1 MSGFGGDALVWFR
14 DWLSENSAAYQ
25 SFNGNGTR
33 QNLFGAQITNSFGS
47 SLTAQLDMVRLWEK
61 IDIETKNFQYQ
72 RPDPSP
78 LLEKDI
84 ANYAI
89 YNPTTTS
96 RILGAL
102 RAIGAG
108 NYQYFTQNSGIPGLR
123 VTSEAERFAVNW
135 NGYLTLMLGD
145 SAQMNLKGDLMSVN
159 RAVNTL
165 TYASDI
171 DKQSQWTAV
180 DSAMKSFFYFVY
192 CLSVLMKN
200 VFDTVVEMYSSS
212 MSATATL
219 VVEIIEAIFLIF
231 VPYYQNKWS
240 KELLYNEKTKAQAFI
255 ADDSETAVMQDEF
268 KRNSDTLK
276 QLIDSNTTALMDL
289 QNAKGS
295 LDNEIAGFKQELAK
309 LQADCDAYKANVQK
323 SQAEVDALKT
333 KLEGMQKTFEANT
346 RTLVDELNALQASME
361 LDRLGFTSAMNGLS
375 EKYNQKLEELT
386 AIVNSEMDRLNDLKA
401 ETEEQIAKL
410 NEEYEKELA
419 KVKAMVAEGDKSN
432 LLAQV
437 GMQYQ
442 VKATQYNMALQG
454 YFLLQQNIMIAIQ
467 EQKTAKILNRSIE
480 EKTVVSNI
488 TNLEQQLDFILIQT
502 SEINGK
508 LTDLP
513 LVQDQFI
520 AQMQST
526 SGVGVATT
534 NGDGAS
540 ELNPSAAGIAAL
552 LAGLDAD
559 IKAEQEAMSTLLIA
573 KGNEFNDTLLECVKA
588 LDESAGRSLAI
599 RAAHKTTKMAE
610 KGLRTVGESA
620 TLIGKAFWR

>member
-1 MSGFGGDALVWFR
+1 MSGFGGDVLVWFR

-47 SLTAQLDMVRLWEK
+47 SLTAKLDMVRLWEK
-61 IDIETKNFQYQ
+61 IDIETKTFQYQ
-72 RPDPSP
+72 RHDPSP

-84 ANYAI
+84 ANYAV

-123 VTSEAERFAVNW
+123 VTSDAERFAVNW

-145 SAQMNLKGDLMSVN
+145 SAQMNLKGDLMSIN

-240 KELLYNEKTKAQAFI
+240 KELLYNEKTKAQAYI

-268 KRNSDTLK
+268 KRNSEKLQ

-295 LDNEIAGFKQELAK
+295 LENEIASFKQELAK
-309 LQADCDAYKANVQK
+309 LRADCDAYKANLQK

-333 KLEGMQKTFEANT
+333 KLEGMQAAFEAKT
-346 RTLVDELNALQASME
+346 DSLVADLKALQTRME
-361 LDRLGFTSAMNGLS
+361 NDHKGFTSAMDGLS
-375 EKYNQKLEELT
+375 EEYNKK
-386 AIVNSEMDRLNDLKA
+386 LNDLKGIVDS
-401 ETEEQIAKL
+401 EIKRLDELKSNTKEQIAKL

-454 YFLLQQNIMIAIQ
+454 YYLLQQDIMIAIQ
-467 EQKTAKILNRSIE
+467 EQKTAKSLNRSVQTI
-480 EKTVVSNI
+480 TVDSNT
-488 TNLEQQLDFILIQT
+488 TNLEKELDYILAET
-502 SEINGK
+502 KLLNDK
-508 LTDLP
+508 LTNLP
-513 LVQDQFI
+513 LEQDAFI
-520 AQMQST
+520 ANIPVSA
-526 SGVGVATT
+526 GVSIAAT
-534 NGDGAS
+534 NGNGAS
-540 ELNPSAAGIAAL
+540 DLNPSAVEIAKL
-552 LAGLDAD
+552 LSKLDED
-559 IKAEQEAMSTLLIA
+559 IKAEQGDMSTKI
-573 KGNEFNDTLLECVKA
+573 K
-588 LDESAGRSLAI
+588 
-599 RAAHKTTKMAE
+599 E
-610 KGLRTVGESA
+610 KGEDFNRILQLCSEELKISANRSGLDRFAHLISKRTGIAS
-620 TLIGKAFWR
+620 LFK

>member
-61 IDIETKNFQYQ
+61 IDIETKTFQYQ
-72 RPDPSP
+72 RRDPSP

-84 ANYAI
+84 ANYAV

-123 VTSEAERFAVNW
+123 VTSDAERFAVNW

-240 KELLYNEKTKAQAFI
+240 KELLYNEKTKAQAYI

-268 KRNSDTLK
+268 KRNSEKLQ

-295 LDNEIAGFKQELAK
+295 LDNEIASFKQELAK
-309 LQADCDAYKANVQK
+309 LQADCNAYKANLQK

-333 KLEGMQKTFEANT
+333 KLDGMQKTFEANT
-346 RTLVDELNALQASME
+346 QTLVDELNALQASME
-361 LDRLGFTSAMNGLS
+361 QDRLGFTSAMNGLS

-386 AIVNSEMDRLNDLKA
+386 TIVNSEMDRLDDLKA

-419 KVKAMVAEGDKSN
+419 KVKAMVAEGGKSN
-432 LLAQV
+432 ILMQV
-437 GMQYQ
+437 GMQFQ

-454 YFLLQQNIMIAIQ
+454 YYLLQQDIMIAIQ
-467 EQKTAKILNRSIE
+467 EQKTAKSLNRSVQTT
-480 EKTVVSNI
+480 TVKSNT
-488 TNLEQQLDFILIQT
+488 TNLEEQLDYILAETKKI
-502 SEINGK
+502 SDK
-508 LTDLP
+508 LTELP
-513 LVQDQFI
+513 SKQGEFI
-520 AQMQST
+520 AAIQAAQSV
-526 SGVGVATT
+526 SIAAT
-534 NGDGAS
+534 NGNGAS
-540 ELNPSAAGIAAL
+540 DLNPSAGEIAKL
-552 LAGLDAD
+552 LSQLDEDIKTEQGDMSTKIKEKGEDFNRILQLCSEELKTSATRSGLDRFAH
-559 IKAEQEAMSTLLIA
+559 LIA
-573 KGNEFNDTLLECVKA
+573 KRTGIASLL
-588 LDESAGRSLAI
+588 
-599 RAAHKTTKMAE
+599 
-610 KGLRTVGESA
+610 
-620 TLIGKAFWR
+620 